1 MATIIHRT
9 TNRGKYKSSKVAYVV
24 AFIEILLT
32 KDLFTNFSQF
42 RFRHYKKGNITP
54 HLELL

>member
-1 MATIIHRT
+1 MATIIHGT
-9 TNRGKYKSSKVAYVV
+9 TNCAKYKSTKVAYVAV
-24 AFIEILLT
+24 YIEMLLTNT

-42 RFRHYKKGNITP
+42 RFPQYNIPP